1 MAVIKAK
8 SATVSVPGLLDLPKA
23 EDGIASIVMESMQ
36 AMLLKMALYQ
46 CRADYETRRE
56 RQKQGI
62 AIAKTK
68 GVDKG
73 MKPDTEIN
81 AKIVELCAAGL
92 TIAAVA
98 KKLVVNES
106 QVKLILKKDAAI
118 KAAA

>member
-62 AIAKTK
+62 AI
-68 GVDKG
+68 
-73 MKPDTEIN
+73 
-81 AKIVELCAAGL
+81 VELCAAGL